1 MQVTWGEEWV
11 SREGRG
17 LVTRSKGGQEVIP
30 WSAHLLQL
38 CAGLNLPIFRGNDWV
53 FIKPPNSKCFD
64 SKEQLIVYL
73 LKPSGKN

>member
-1 MQVTWGEEWV
+1 MR
-11 SREGRG
+11 REGRG
-17 LVTRSKGGQEVIP
+17 LVTRSKGGHEVIP

-64 SKEQLIVYL
+64 SKE
-73 LKPSGKN
+73 